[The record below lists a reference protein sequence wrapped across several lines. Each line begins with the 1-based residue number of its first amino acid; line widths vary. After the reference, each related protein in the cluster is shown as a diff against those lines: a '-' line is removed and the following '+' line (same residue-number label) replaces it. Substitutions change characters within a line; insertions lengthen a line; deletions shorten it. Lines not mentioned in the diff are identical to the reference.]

1 MKTQSGFYVDCLGES
16 LDQVYYHHF
25 SITRIMSGYVSSVS
39 VGFLFHEVMIAKTPI
54 TDQPFT
60 ILLCLKK
67 EVVEAFLPSYKISR
81 VNLFNANRSRP
92 CSLPV
97 LATKVDLYLI

>member
-39 VGFLFHEVMIAKTPI
+39 VGFLFHEVIP
-54 TDQPFT
+54 
-60 ILLCLKK
+60 
-67 EVVEAFLPSYKISR
+67 
-81 VNLFNANRSRP
+81 
-92 CSLPV
+92 
-97 LATKVDLYLI
+97 

>member
-16 LDQVYYHHF
+16 LDQVPVYYHHF

-39 VGFLFHEVMIAKTPI
+39 VGFLFHEVMIAKTI

-67 EVVEAFLPSYKISR
+67 EKEHDLVPTKPFLLPSGRGILTFIQ
-81 VNLFNANRSRP
+81 NLPSQ
-92 CSLPV
+92 LV
-97 LATKVDLYLI
+97 

>member
-39 VGFLFHEVMIAKTPI
+39 VGFLFHEVMIAKTP
-54 TDQPFT
+54 TFT

-67 EVVEAFLPSYKISR
+67 EKEHDLVPTKPFLLPSGRGILTFIQ
-81 VNLFNANRSRP
+81 NLPSQ
-92 CSLPV
+92 LV
-97 LATKVDLYLI
+97 

>member
-25 SITRIMSGYVSSVS
+25 SITRIMSGNVSSVS

-67 EVVEAFLPSYKISR
+67 EKEHDLVPTKPFLLPSGRGILTFIQ
-81 VNLFNANRSRP
+81 NLPSQ
-92 CSLPV
+92 LV
-97 LATKVDLYLI
+97 